1 MAGSTFVCYTFI
13 EVERKDMHKK
23 NGARQRAK
31 QHLLKARRLVAQTSG
46 VPRREKEIIALV
58 RQTREQL
65 WNSKLASRS

>member
-1 MAGSTFVCYTFI
+1 
-13 EVERKDMHKK
+13 MHKK